1 MAESKKINT
10 YWQKFINKNDENNQ
24 LLQYFLSTF
33 TELTNSV
40 YNLDFENTTPTSSKE
55 LKAIKLTLS
64 KLETLELSQSFIKS
78 LIEKNYSTPD
88 YILDTLQDSVKDLK
102 KEKVITKRSGFKA
115 NGELTAPWQKFKNR
129 LDNYNQVSIEKWTT
143 EQLVGHTMSRYKD
156 YMCSDYA
163 LSYNGAPLQS
173 KEIYCL
179 NRAAAMLSLSIPNMK
194 NYIDWVF
201 DKLIIPK
208 KVIISSFG
216 FFCHDNVVNAY
227 KKEIKKSS
235 KLSRTTSLP
244 NEYDE
249 IFESFGMSIYT
260 YGDLSFAKQASE
272 CSDDENIRLM
282 FLQLQ
287 QAGFDFEKLNELE
300 D

>member
-1 MAESKKINT
+1 MAESKKINV
-10 YWQKFINKNDENNQ
+10 YWHRFINRNDENNQ
-24 LLQYFLSTF
+24 LLQHFLSTF
-33 TELTNSV
+33 TELTNLA
-40 YNLDFENTTPTSSKE
+40 YNIDFINTTPTASKE

-64 KLETLELSQSFIKS
+64 KLEDLELSKAFIKS
-78 LIEKNYSTPD
+78 LIEKNQSTPD
-88 YILDTLQDSVKDLK
+88 QILDVLQDSVKDLK
-102 KEKVITKRSGFKA
+102 KEKVITKRSGFKS

-129 LDNYNQVSIEKWTT
+129 LDNYKEVSIEKWTT
-143 EQLVGHTMSRYKD
+143 EQLVGHTISRYKD
-156 YMCSDYA
+156 YMCSDYN
-163 LSYNGAPLQS
+163 LSYNGAPLKS

-194 NYIDWVF
+194 IYIDWVF

-208 KVIISSFG
+208 KIIISSFG

-227 KKEIKKSS
+227 KKEIKKNS

-272 CSDDENIRLM
+272 CSEDENIRLM